1 MNVTIIRLALQA
13 LLGRRR
19 FWLLLLMPL
28 VMVAL
33 AVVVR
38 ALAGEGAGYEEIL
51 VGLGLGLVLPLV
63 ALLTTSS
70 ALGPEMDDGSIVYL
84 LAKPV
89 SRHAIAASKYAVALL
104 ATLGFGVLPLL
115 VAGFVLDASRGGATV
130 AWFVGGVLAARGTLG
145 AEWVFVVT
153 WSANVASALL
163 VYAAGRRYGARF
175 FQGRLGRRLLSPG
188 QLEQVEGFFR
198 RWGVPALILTRFLPG
213 VRAVVPG
220 FAGVSRLRPLVVVP
234 TLAAASAVW
243 YGTLTWAGTVAG
255 ANLPAGLDTLAG
267 VNRGLLVLAVAV
279 GGVLGWWWRRSRRRD
294 RPEPR

>member
-1 MNVTIIRLALQA
+1 MAA
-13 LLGRRR
+13 
-19 FWLLLLMPL
+19 P
-28 VMVAL
+28 
-33 AVVVR
+33 
-38 ALAGEGAGYEEIL
+38 
-51 VGLGLGLVLPLV
+51 LGLGWAGHDGKRAGTADEGKVRMSEGMGVLGWALELAP
-63 ALLTTSS
+63 ALLYLLL
-70 ALGPEMDDGSIVYL
+70 ALGAALENIVPPIP
-84 LAKPV
+84 AD
-89 SRHAIAASKYAVALL
+89 
-104 ATLGFGVLPLL
+104 T
-115 VAGFVLDASRGGATV
+115 FVV
-130 AWFVGGVLAARGTLG
+130 VGGVLAARGTLG

-255 ANLPAGLDTLAG
+255 ANLPAVLDTLAG